1 MCFLSLTFDHRAV
14 DGYPAG
20 ELLRGIA
27 ANLAAPGW
35 MAS

>member
-20 ELLRGIA
+20 ELLKAIA
-27 ANLAAPGW
+27 TNLADPGW